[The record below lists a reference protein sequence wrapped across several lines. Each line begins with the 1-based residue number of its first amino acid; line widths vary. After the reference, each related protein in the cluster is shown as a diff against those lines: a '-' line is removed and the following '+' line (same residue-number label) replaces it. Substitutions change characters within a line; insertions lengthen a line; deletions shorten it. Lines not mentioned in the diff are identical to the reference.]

1 MSRPKNP
8 PLPANPTCEVGLRR
22 PDGGFSK
29 TSIGVEG
36 RNFYGAPAPAPN
48 TRRKK
53 GEAPPP
59 PPPPSPRL
67 VIGFDTEYVAMK
79 GATRDQ
85 IADGEG
91 KYRVLSYQVWCQLW
105 DPGSPEHGREWGDV
119 FYPTEADARFGL
131 DTLLNFAIW
140 SGVASKAVTKVPRLV
155 ELVCHY
161 GKADMPAL
169 SDFRGMAPLF
179 EAVRNCF
186 ITLEDLQLEY
196 GFPGE
201 KVGLSVRVRD
211 THLLAAEGS
220 KALADLGRVTNIPK
234 ISLSDDPAREQHP
247 KENMDVLLREDPALF
262 HEYALT
268 DAKICVRYF
277 EQMRELAQ
285 EIIGTPDV
293 PLTLSGLG
301 VERLMRF
308 WEADPQIHVDEVRG
322 LEEVVVRSWNGK
334 VGRYRTRKQKVEMA
348 GLTRGAEIAR
358 ECYHGGRSEQ
368 YWFGPGVE
376 TVWTDY
382 DLSSA
387 YPTAMSIM
395 RFPDWNAVRTTTS
408 AEDFTADALGAA
420 WVKFSFPDTVRFP
433 VLPVRTEHGLV
444 FPLTGESYATAP
456 EIALARTLGAEL
468 EVKFGVIIPYK
479 ADAPA
484 PFKAFVADGIRQRSQ
499 YPKGSLRNL
508 SWKEQNNA
516 TYGKLA
522 QGLKLRKVYSLRD
535 EATVPL
541 KPSKITNP
549 FYASF
554 TTGYVRAVLGEI
566 MNALAPS
573 VHVFSCTTDGFLS
586 TATDEQIADATKG
599 ELCELYRRAR
609 VDLLTLDGV
618 VPPGTDAVL
627 EIKKRCRRPLGWRA
641 RGQATLLAYGMDV
654 LLAKA
659 GIKAPDHCRTPAEQN
674 QYIVQLFLHR
684 CPGQKHEVK
693 SLTGTRDIVELG
705 NDLVDKTIVRR
716 LNMEYDFKRRPVAG
730 RNYIVG
736 NAWHVTLVTRPWDKV
751 EDFLATRAVLEE
763 HIANGGDVIREM
775 KDFEAFAAVLA
786 AKTGVDRP
794 RYVTKVDPDLSQ
806 LRRSLCSAWQHS
818 KAGLNK
824 KASGLTAEQF
834 AETLSAAGL
843 ACNRFAVENG
853 AKKPFEPRRCPDTP
867 KVRRVIAALQQHF
880 PKMDGADLLAS
891 KVGVI
896 DLTTGH
902 TYDAGS
908 FYLPLELKKLPR
920 AA

>member
-1 MSRPKNP
+1 MRRPKNDP
-8 PLPANPTCEVGLRR
+8 VPAHPTSEVNLRR
-22 PDGGFSK
+22 SDGRFSK

-36 RNFYGAPAPAPN
+36 HNFYGAPPPKLKG
-48 TRRKK
+48 RRKK

-59 PPPPSPRL
+59 PPSTARL

-79 GATRDQ
+79 GVARKQ
-85 IADGEG
+85 IAEGEG

-105 DPGSPEHGREWGDV
+105 DPDSPEHGREWGDV
-119 FYPTEADARFGL
+119 FYPTQAEARFGL
-131 DTLLNFAIW
+131 DTLINFAIW
-140 SGVASKAVTKVPRLV
+140 TGIVSKAVTKVPRQI

-169 SDFRGMAPLF
+169 SDFRGMAKMF

-186 ITLEDLQLEY
+186 ITLEDLPLQYDLA
-196 GFPGE
+196 GE
-201 KVGLSVRVRD
+201 KVDLSVRVRD

-234 ISLSDDPAREQHP
+234 VSLSDDPAREQLL
-247 KENMDVLLREDPALF
+247 KENMDVLLREEPKLF

-308 WEADPQIHVDEVRG
+308 WDADPRIDANEVRG
-322 LEEVVVRSWNGK
+322 LEEK
-334 VGRYRTRKQKVEMA
+334 VDRTFNSRAGRYRTRKVKVPMA
-348 GLTRGAEIAR
+348 GLARGEDLAR
-358 ECYHGGRSEQ
+358 ECYHGGRAEQ
-368 YWFGPGVE
+368 YWFGPGIE
-376 TVWTDY
+376 AEWKDY

-387 YPTAMSIM
+387 YPTAMSLIG
-395 RFPDWNAVRTTTS
+395 FPDWNAVRTPTS
-408 AEDFTADALGAA
+408 ADEFTSTTLGVG
-420 WVKFSFPDTVRFP
+420 WVKFRFPESVRYP
-433 VLPVRTEHGLV
+433 VLPVRTDHGLV
-444 FPLTGESYATAP
+444 FPLSGESYATAP
-456 EIALARTLGAEL
+456 EIALARQLGAEL
-468 EVKFGVIIPYK
+468 EIKFGVVIPYK
-479 ADAPA
+479 VDAPS
-484 PFKAFVADGIRQRSQ
+484 PFRDFVADGIRQRGK

-522 QGLKLRKVYSLRD
+522 QGLKRRNVYSLRD

-554 TTGYVRAVLGEI
+554 TTGFVRAVLGEI
-566 MNALAPS
+566 MNALDPT

-586 TATDEQIADATKG
+586 TATDAQIADATEG
-599 ELCELYRRAR
+599 ELCQHYRQAR
-609 VDLLTLDGV
+609 VDLLTVDGV
-618 VPPGTDAVL
+618 TPDGADAVL
-627 EIKKRCRRPLGWRA
+627 EVKKRCLRPMGWRA
-641 RGQATLLAYGMDV
+641 RGQATLFAWGLDV

-674 QYIVQLFLHR
+674 DYIVQLFLHR
-684 CPGQKHEVK
+684 SPGQKHEFK
-693 SLTGTRDIVELG
+693 SLTGTREIVELG

-730 RNYIVG
+730 RNYVVG

-763 HIANGGDVIREM
+763 YISGGGDCLREL
-775 KDFEAFAAVLA
+775 KDFEAFAAVLT
-786 AKTGVDRP
+786 AKTGVDRLS
-794 RYVTKVDPDLSQ
+794 YVTKVDPDLSQ
-806 LRRSLCSAWQHS
+806 LKRSLCAAWQQS
-818 KAGLNK
+818 QAGLDK
-824 KASGLTAEQF
+824 KSSGLTAKQF
-834 AETLSAAGL
+834 ADELKAAGL
-843 ACNRFAVENG
+843 SCSRADAENG
-853 AKKPFEPRRCPDTP
+853 SRKPFEPRRCPNTP
-867 KVRRVIAALQQHF
+867 KVRRVIAALRKTF
-880 PKMDGADLLAS
+880 PALDEAELLAS

-896 DLTTGH
+896 DLASALSS
-902 TYDAGS
+902 DAGS
-908 FYLPLELKKLPR
+908 FRLPLELKKFPN

>member
-1 MSRPKNP
+1 MRRPKNNP
-8 PLPANPTCEVGLRR
+8 VPANPTSEVNLRR
-22 PDGGFSK
+22 SDGRFSK
-29 TSIGVEG
+29 TSIGVE
-36 RNFYGAPAPAPN
+36 RYNFYGAPPPRPKG
-48 TRRKK
+48 RRKK

-59 PPPPSPRL
+59 PPSMARL
-67 VIGFDTEYVAMK
+67 VIGFDTEYVPMK
-79 GATRDQ
+79 GVAREQ
-85 IADGEG
+85 IAEGEG

-105 DPGSPEHGREWGDV
+105 DPESPEHGREWGDV
-119 FYPTEADARFGL
+119 FYPTEADARFSL
-131 DTLLNFAIW
+131 DTLINFAVWKGI
-140 SGVASKAVTKVPRLV
+140 ATNAITKVPRQI

-169 SDFRGMAPLF
+169 SDFRGMAKMF

-186 ITLEDLQLEY
+186 ITLEDLPLHY
-196 GFPGE
+196 DLPGE
-201 KVGLSVRVRD
+201 TVELSIRVRD

-234 ISLSDDPAREQHP
+234 VRLSDDPIREQHL
-247 KENMDVLLREDPALF
+247 KENMDVLLSEEPALF

-308 WEADPQIHVDEVRG
+308 WGADSRIDVDKVRG
-322 LEEVVVRSWNGK
+322 LEEKIDRTWNGK
-334 VGRYRTRKQKVEMA
+334 AGRYLTRKRKVPME
-348 GLTRGAEIAR
+348 GLARGEDLAR
-358 ECYHGGRSEQ
+358 ECYHGGRAEQ

-376 TVWTDY
+376 AEWKDY

-387 YPTAMSIM
+387 YPTAMSLIG
-395 RFPDWNAVRTTTS
+395 FPDWNAVRTPTS
-408 AEDFTADALGAA
+408 AAEFTSTTLGVA
-420 WVKFSFPDTVRFP
+420 WVKFRFPGTVRYP
-433 VLPVRTEHGLV
+433 VLPVRTDHGLV
-444 FPLTGESYATAP
+444 FPLSGESYATAP
-456 EIALARTLGAEL
+456 EIALARQLGAEL
-468 EVKFGVIIPYK
+468 EIKFGVIIPYK
-479 ADAPA
+479 TNAPP
-484 PFKAFVADGIRQRSQ
+484 PFRDFVADGIRQRSR

-522 QGLKLRKVYSLRD
+522 QGLKRRNVYSLRN
-535 EATVPL
+535 ETTVPL

-554 TTGYVRAVLGEI
+554 TTGFVRAVLGEI
-566 MNALAPS
+566 MNALDPT

-586 TATDEQIADATKG
+586 TATDAQIADATKG
-599 ELCELYRRAR
+599 ELCQHYRQAR
-609 VDLLTLDGV
+609 IDLLTADGV
-618 VPPGTDAVL
+618 TPNGADAVL
-627 EIKKRCRRPLGWRA
+627 EVKKRCRQPLGWRA
-641 RGQATLLAYGMDV
+641 RGQATILAWGLDV

-674 QYIVQLFLHR
+674 DYIVQLFLHR
-684 CPGQKHEVK
+684 SPGQKHEFK
-693 SLTGTRDIVELG
+693 SLTGTREIVELG

-736 NAWHVTLVTRPWDKV
+736 NAWHVTLVTRPWEKV

-763 HIANGGDVIREM
+763 HLSGGGDFIREL

-786 AKTGVDRP
+786 AKTGIDRP

-806 LRRSLCSAWQHS
+806 LRRALCAAWQHG
-818 KAGLNK
+818 KAGLDK
-824 KASGLTAEQF
+824 KLTELTAEQF
-834 AETLSAAGL
+834 ASKLAAAGL
-843 ACNRFAVENG
+843 PCRRTDVENG
-853 AKKPFEPRRCPDTP
+853 LKKPFEPRRCPDTP
-867 KVRRVIAALQQHF
+867 KVRKVIAALKETF
-880 PKMDGADLLAS
+880 PNLDQTEILAS

-896 DLTTGH
+896 DLASALSSNIGD
-902 TYDAGS
+902 YW
-908 FYLPLELKKLPR
+908 LPLELKKLPK